1 MILHFIALYTVV
13 GALVGVI
20 AGLLG
25 LGGAIIV
32 LPFLVWQLPEVG
44 VSHQILM
51 HAAVATS
58 LGLVVCS
65 SLVSGFN
72 HHRYGNVQWPLV
84 RKMLIGLIMGALL
97 GIFIAKHIPSK
108 ALQLFFGF
116 FVLFVSWS
124 MAFPKKQVKN
134 RIMPEGMHL
143 NVVSTIIGVLCIL
156 LGVSGGSL
164 LVPYFNRCNVPLRHA
179 IATASVCTF
188 PVALTGVILLMLSTP
203 SNLAMPKDSIGYVY
217 WPALLGLVLPCILLV
232 PVGVRLAMRLEVKL
246 IRRIF
251 AALLFL
257 IGTDMIY
264 GVVMALISFFA
275 RIL

>member
-1 MILHFIALYTVV
+1 MIVHFLALYVV
-13 GALVGVI
+13 AGALVGVI

-32 LPFLVWQLPEVG
+32 VPFLVWQLPQVG
-44 VSHQILM
+44 VSPHILM
-51 HAAVATS
+51 HVAVATS

-65 SLVSGFN
+65 SLVSGLN
-72 HHRYGNVQWPLV
+72 YGNVQWSVV
-84 RKMLIGLIMGALL
+84 RKMLIGLIIGALL
-97 GIFIAKHIPSK
+97 GIFIAKHIPST

-116 FVLFVSWS
+116 FVLLVSCS
-124 MAFPKKQVKN
+124 MAFPKEQVKN
-134 RIMPEGMHL
+134 RSMPEGMQL
-143 NVVSTIIGVLCIL
+143 NIVSTIIGVLCIL

-164 LVPYFNRCNVPLRHA
+164 LVPYFSRCNIPLRHA

-188 PVALTGVILLMLSTP
+188 PVAFTGVTLLMLSTP
-203 SNLAMPKDSIGYVY
+203 SNLAMPKESLGYVY

-232 PVGVRLAMRLEVKL
+232 PVGVRLAMRLEVKF

-257 IGTDMIY
+257 IGSDMIY
-264 GVVMALISFFA
+264 EAGMALRPFFA